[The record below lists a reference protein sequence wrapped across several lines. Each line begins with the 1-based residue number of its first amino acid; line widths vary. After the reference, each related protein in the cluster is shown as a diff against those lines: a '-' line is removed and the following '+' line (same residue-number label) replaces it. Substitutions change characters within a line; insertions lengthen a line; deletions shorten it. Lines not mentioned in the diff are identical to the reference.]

1 MTKFCR
7 GVVNETYERYLFNI
21 RTQSE
26 SESIDEFYGALLAL
40 SKNCSFGDLTSSLI
54 KDRII
59 VGMQNNATRQKRLS
73 EKGLTLEKCIEIA
86 RSYEATRIRMK
97 AMQDKGD
104 TETVSEVQKPN
115 HKFNQDRRDR
125 RKTSQSTHEG
135 KPKHPS
141 KKCYFF
147 GRDYHKRQS
156 CPAANSTCNNCGK
169 KGHFQAVCKS
179 SKAVREVLNDEPS
192 SLSENNPFLGAIHN
206 AKRSNKEWSIEVC
219 LDNTRIN
226 FKIDTGADVDI
237 ISDKIYTSPFCHQP
251 RTSRSQIESTCQY

>member
-1 MTKFCR
+1 M
-7 GVVNETYERYLFNI
+7 
-21 RTQSE
+21 
-26 SESIDEFYGALLAL
+26 
-40 SKNCSFGDLTSSLI
+40 TSSQI

-59 VGMQNNATRQKRLS
+59 VGMQNNATRQKLLS

-86 RSYEATRIRMK
+86 RAYEATRIRMK

-104 TETVSEVQKPN
+104 TETVNQVQKPN

-141 KKCYFF
+141 KKCYFC

-179 SKAVREVLNDEPS
+179 SRAVREVQNDEPS
-192 SLSENNPFLGAIHN
+192 SSRENNPFLGAIHN

-237 ISDKIYTSPFCHQP
+237 ISARYTVHKSLQP
-251 RTSRSQIESTCQY
+251 